1 MCLVSL
7 LGTEASRVSL
17 LAADIAHGLEVVCL
31 DAAVLSRM
39 VCLFSRA
46 VLFAPAAFEDI
57 LQGGCLG
64 HGFGWPVAP

>member
-31 DAAVLSRM
+31 DAAVLNRM
-39 VCLFSRA
+39 VGLFVGA
-46 VLFAPAAFEDI
+46 VFPAPAAEMS
-57 LQGGCLG
+57 
-64 HGFGWPVAP
+64 